1 MESQEKGG
9 RIKYLQKEAN
19 SGEIPSYCFLLT
31 GSSGGSSDRRVVVGH
46 RQAIAEGMF

>member
-31 GSSGGSSDRRVVVGH
+31 GSSGGSSDRRVVAGH
-46 RQAIAEGMF
+46 RQTIAERMF